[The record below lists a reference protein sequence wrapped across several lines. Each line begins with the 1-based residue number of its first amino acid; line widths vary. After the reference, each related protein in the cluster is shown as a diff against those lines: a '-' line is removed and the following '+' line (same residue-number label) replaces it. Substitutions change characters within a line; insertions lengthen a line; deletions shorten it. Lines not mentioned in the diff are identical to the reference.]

1 MVHNKAKKAKTT
13 GTFHSNT
20 ASTDDVEDQFQ
31 IDAPTSMEVDATS
44 TNRSPAMPIV
54 ELDIGENDY
63 NDQSVQEVVFNPEN
77 HPVKVDP
84 FPYKGVELVRV
95 SNLIS
100 SVDCHY
106 DI

>member
-20 ASTDDVEDQFQ
+20 ASTDDVEV
-31 IDAPTSMEVDATS
+31 DAPPTSMEVDATS
-44 TNRSPAMPIV
+44 TNRSLAMPIV

-95 SNLIS
+95 SYLIS
-100 SVDCHY
+100 GVGCHY